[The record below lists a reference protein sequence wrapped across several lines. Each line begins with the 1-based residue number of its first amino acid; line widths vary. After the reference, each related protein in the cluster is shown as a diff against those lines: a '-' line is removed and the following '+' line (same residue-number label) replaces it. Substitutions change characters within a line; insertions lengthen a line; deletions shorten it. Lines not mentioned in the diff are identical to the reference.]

1 MRACTDAG
9 CPSTVRRRRSEGNL
23 WVSILS
29 SDPHLVS
36 KALSLRW
43 AVCSQGIWTDLL
55 WLSYV
60 TGGPS
65 FSVEAVTS
73 TDWISESS
81 KPEECGRGFISAEG
95 SPGEGAKEPREERPS
110 RRVEAGVCEVRQE
123 RHLLAREG

>member
-1 MRACTDAG
+1 MYRWG
-9 CPSTVRRRRSEGNL
+9 RRSGGNL
-23 WVSILS
+23 WESILS

-43 AVCSQGIWTDLL
+43 AVCSQGICTDLL

-60 TGGPS
+60 TGGLS
-65 FSVEAVTS
+65 LSMEAVTS

-95 SPGEGAKEPREERPS
+95 SPGEGERKGRKGFP
-110 RRVEAGVCEVRQE
+110 
-123 RHLLAREG
+123 EG